1 MKLAVHNQTLSWLLL
16 KVKMAVAIIQFIYC
30 AVITFPEA
38 LRLMRIYRDTESLA
52 YQQGLSMAMLREAK
66 KLQATDLIEF
76 CEAWYNAKLQGE
88 PFHDN

>member
-1 MKLAVHNQTLSWLLL
+1 MKLVVHNKMLWWLLL
-16 KVKMAVAIIQFIYC
+16 KTRMAVTIIQFMYC

-66 KLQATDLIEF
+66 KLRATDLIEF